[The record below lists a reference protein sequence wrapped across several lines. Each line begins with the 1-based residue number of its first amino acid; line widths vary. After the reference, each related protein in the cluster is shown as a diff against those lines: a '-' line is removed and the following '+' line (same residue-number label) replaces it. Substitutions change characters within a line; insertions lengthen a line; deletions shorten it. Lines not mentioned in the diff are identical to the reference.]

1 MAELHFRNSAEVPE
15 SPVLEYSVV
24 SPAGA
29 PRRAA
34 RSDEALYLGIEIDRR
49 LPRRAQKLLWL
60 PLLSR
65 AVGAE
70 LITSSSGMPAR
81 RQGQR
86 GRAARRLRRI
96 GAGVAGGDSSS
107 QAVAVGEA
115 MARPELRPARTPL
128 SGGRIPQRVPIGD
141 TAAVQ
146 AALARDGAVILTD
159 LPGAADAAIGSPR
172 WEQIAGELPEL
183 TFATAGLIP
192 GLPPV
197 ACMHHEFARN
207 SQVRKLQ
214 ELHGEEGGVLNKASA
229 DELLEAA
236 RQQGWTPYTEVKWQH
251 GVRQNPH
258 TDGYVYGDHV
268 PDHIF
273 LLMELQNDF
282 GGDSFFV
289 DGEAVLER
297 LSADPDADALL
308 PLLSTLVFDQQ
319 ESEANGGIF
328 QGRPSSGPLFSRRAC
343 GRLQWKR
350 MLGNDQHQDL
360 SAYAEGEA
368 PIPRSCYGITPET
381 LAMAAALGAEI
392 TPEELLRKLDLAIQA
407 ESEAAGRVQVNRT
420 ACRSDLALLV
430 GLRVSHRA
438 LCCSSTAVRPS

>member
-1 MAELHFRNSAEVPE
+1 
-15 SPVLEYSVV
+15 
-24 SPAGA
+24 
-29 PRRAA
+29 
-34 RSDEALYLGIEIDRR
+34 
-49 LPRRAQKLLWL
+49 
-60 PLLSR
+60 
-65 AVGAE
+65 
-70 LITSSSGMPAR
+70 MPAR
-81 RQGQR
+81 RQGR
-86 GRAARRLRRI
+86 VARRLRRI
-96 GAGVAGGDSSS
+96 GAGVAGGGSSNQPAS
-107 QAVAVGEA
+107 ADGEAVARP
-115 MARPELRPARTPL
+115 ARRPARTPL
-128 SGGRIPQRVPIGD
+128 SAGRIPQRVRIGD
-141 TAAVQ
+141 KAEVQ

-183 TFATAGLIP
+183 TFAGLIP

-236 RQQGWTPYTEVKWQH
+236 HQQGWTPYTEVKWQH

-360 SAYAEGEA
+360 SAYAEGDA

-407 ESEAAGRVQVNRT
+407 ESEAAGRVQVNTT
-420 ACRSDLALLV
+420 ACRCLFSL
-430 GLRVSHRA
+430 GYVSHTGRCVA
-438 LCCSSTAVRPS
+438 ARQR

>member
-1 MAELHFRNSAEVPE
+1 
-15 SPVLEYSVV
+15 
-24 SPAGA
+24 
-29 PRRAA
+29 
-34 RSDEALYLGIEIDRR
+34 
-49 LPRRAQKLLWL
+49 
-60 PLLSR
+60 
-65 AVGAE
+65 
-70 LITSSSGMPAR
+70 MPAR

-96 GAGVAGGDSSS
+96 GAGVAGGGSSSS
-107 QAVAVGEA
+107 QPAAAVGGAEAVA
-115 MARPELRPARTPL
+115 RPALRPARTPL

-141 TAAVQ
+141 KAEVQ

-236 RQQGWTPYTEVKWQH
+236 QQQGWTPYTEVKWQH

-392 TPEELLRKLDLAIQA
+392 TPEQLLRKLDLAIQA
-407 ESEAAGRVQVNRT
+407 ESEAAGRVQVNTT
-420 ACRSDLALLV
+420 ADQMPLLA
-430 GLRVSHRA
+430 GRCFSHRA
-438 LCCSSTAVRPS
+438 LCCSSAVVRPS